1 MGKLIRQDMNDYV
14 STYEIDGKNIFD
26 LRREYVALVAENAK
40 LREQLNLTIA
50 QLNICKHALDIFSD
64 TSQGELYKEY
74 YRAGWNAFEDGIL
87 DFIAAARF
95 NDDWI
100 IL

>member
-40 LREQLNLTIA
+40 LGEQLNLTIA

-74 YRAGWNAFEDGIL
+74 YIGLVGTLSGWNFG
-87 DFIAAARF
+87 FYSCR
-95 NDDWI
+95 
-100 IL
+100 